1 MVEFFYIVYTIA
13 QIALLI
19 WGIRL
24 WRRSRKITL
33 FLILLPIIGL
43 IYDNAVIALGRF
55 MGESDALYLLNQGRY
70 LLHVII
76 TPMLIA
82 ASVALADQAGVGW
95 TKKRM
100 AHALFGLLTLALILA
115 GLASFVRF
123 EYAPEWFGNTLRY
136 VETAVS
142 GPPIPSIITIIVIMI
157 IGIFIWRKIS
167 WPWLFAGG
175 LIMFIG
181 SAIPPSVVGPIVGSG
196 SEVILLA
203 SLLATA
209 QKTTASEEF
218 PMSRAHHDE

>member
-1 MVEFFYIVYTIA
+1 MAELLYILYTLA
-13 QIALLI
+13 QITLLV

-33 FLILLPIIGL
+33 FLILLPIVGL

-55 MGESDALYLLNQGRY
+55 VGESDLLQILNQGRY

-95 TKKRM
+95 AKKRIS
-100 AHALFGLLTLALILA
+100 HALFGLLTLALIVF
-115 GLASFVRF
+115 GLIEFARF
-123 EYAPEWFGNTLRY
+123 AYAPEWFGNTLRY

-181 SAIPPSVVGPIVGSG
+181 SAIPPSIVGPIVGSG
-196 SEVILLA
+196 AEVILLA

-209 QKTTASEEF
+209 QRIQKIQSTGV
-218 PMSRAHHDE
+218 